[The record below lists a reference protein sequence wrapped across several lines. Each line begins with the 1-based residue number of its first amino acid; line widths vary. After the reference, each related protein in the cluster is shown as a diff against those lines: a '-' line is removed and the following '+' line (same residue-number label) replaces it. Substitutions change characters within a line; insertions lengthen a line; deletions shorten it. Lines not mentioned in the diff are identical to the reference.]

1 MPFNRL
7 VAITT
12 MLLIGA
18 TGAAF
23 GADEPAPPK
32 LEPKAPATEEKKTKK
47 KLFGNGNMLYLDF
60 AAGTGSSEPIE
71 TSIQTGALS
80 ISTDHF
86 KIDKGYGGR
95 FSLGWTLPEGRGR
108 FLLSLSGMGE
118 RSYTYD
124 ATALTNQVIS
134 LQGSPTQNAPLLLW
148 WTSSV
153 KNGTLVSTKTAPLWD
168 DLNANGVVDAGEIS
182 YAAAPEA
189 QVVKAVPDN
198 LQNRVNLW
206 DLVYQR
212 DFGGRRVGLRWTAG
226 GRYFTYTGNVPA
238 SAWLTSGSAQSGAGY
253 SDGLVLPFIVTNQD
267 TSGMGP
273 TGSAEVQGRFHRGK
287 ITVFGRGE
295 AAFCLQTS
303 KVETGPF
310 FTLVRDTS
318 TGNLITASAQLSKK
332 LDSSVWHLGATLGAR
347 FVIAEGCNVEVA
359 WGITSL
365 QSAVY
370 VPQALLIPD
379 RPDRIGTGTSALY
392 QTRDLRYQM
401 ATVGLSYQ
409 F

>member
-12 MLLIGA
+12 MLLFGA

-32 LEPKAPATEEKKTKK
+32 LEPKAPAAADKSTKK

-60 AAGTGSSEPIE
+60 AGGVGGAKAVESSI
-71 TSIQTGALS
+71 TTGALS

-86 KIDKGYGGR
+86 KIDKAYGGR
-95 FSLGWTLPEGRGR
+95 FSVGWTLPEGRGR
-108 FLLSLSGMGE
+108 YLLSLSGFGE
-118 RSYTYD
+118 QSYTYSSE
-124 ATALTNQVIS
+124 ALTNQVIS

-153 KNGTLVSTKTAPLWD
+153 KNGVLVSTKTNPLWD
-168 DLNANGVVDAGEIS
+168 DLNTNGIVDAGEVS
-182 YAAAPEA
+182 YASTPDA
-189 QVVKAVPDN
+189 QTSKAVTDTM
-198 LQNRVNLW
+198 QNRLNIW

-212 DFGGRRVGLRWTAG
+212 DFGGRRVGLTWTAG
-226 GRYFTYTGNVPA
+226 GRYYFYTGNIPA

-253 SDGLVLPFIVTNQD
+253 SDGVVLPFIVTNQD
-267 TSGMGP
+267 TTGLGP
-273 TGSAEVQGRFHRGK
+273 TGSAELQVRFSRGK
-287 ITVFGRGE
+287 VVLFGRGE
-295 AAFCLQTS
+295 VAFCLQTS
-303 KVETGPF
+303 KIATGPF

-318 TGNLITASAQLSKK
+318 SGNLIAATAELSKK
-332 LDSSVWHLGATLGAR
+332 LDSSVWHLGATFGAR
-347 FVIAEGCNVEVA
+347 FVVAEGCNIEVA
-359 WGITSL
+359 WGTRAL
-365 QSAVY
+365 QSAIL
-370 VPQALLIPD
+370 VPQSLLIPD
-379 RPDRIGTGTSALY
+379 RSDRIEVGTSALY